1 MTNAAQQ
8 DSAKAPFGALVSFLA
23 IVLIGAAV
31 CFAYGNSL
39 RGEFVFDDFNS
50 VVENQSIRHLWPL
63 SGVLTAT
70 QARGATV
77 EGRPVLNL
85 SFAVNY
91 ALGGTTT
98 EGYHLANLAIHV
110 LACLVL
116 FGVLR
121 RTFRSV
127 GEPFRGDS
135 TLIACV
141 CTLLWGLHPLQTES
155 VSYVAQRAE
164 SLMGLL
170 FLGSLYAAIR
180 TEGSRRPWIWT
191 TASIVAAFL
200 CAGTKE
206 VAVTLPVVVLLYDRT
221 FLSGSFGAA
230 LRRRWPLYAGLAAS
244 WILLALLVGS
254 SGNRGGT
261 IGAAAGMDP
270 WTYALCQSRALIHYL
285 RLCFWPFPLVAD
297 YGTDFVP
304 FAQALPYS
312 LTVIALLAAVA
323 WALVKRPALGFLGAW
338 FFVILAPTSSFVG
351 GTRQM
356 LAEHRMYLSLA
367 AVGVG
372 FAVAL
377 YGLLGRK
384 GLFLGTAIATALGF
398 ATAERNK
405 TYRDGLSFY
414 RDIVLH
420 RPGNPWAHNNLAM
433 TLRDRGRLPDALVQF
448 QEALRLWP
456 TYSAAHNNLGLA
468 LADLPGRQGEA
479 RSHYETALRLNPD
492 YAEAHNNLANLLS
505 DQPGEEAE
513 ALAHY
518 EKALQIKPGYAHA
531 EYNLA
536 GLLAKLPGRQ
546 EEAVAHYEEA
556 IRLEPEF
563 PDAHYNLANLLFAM
577 RGHRDDAILQYEA
590 TLRLKPDF
598 SAAHVNLAIL
608 LAADPARQAEALAH
622 YGEAIRLKPDS
633 PLAHMNMANLLSRM
647 AGREDEAIAHLETA
661 LRLDPENADAHNNL
675 AVILTNRPGREAEAL
690 AHYEAA
696 LRLKPGSAE
705 AYNNLATLLERVP
718 GGKPDAARNFETA
731 LRLLPNSPVIHL
743 NLARLLETVPGRME
757 EAAVHYRA
765 ALRLD
770 PSLAEARQALERI
783 GGQGR

>member
-1 MTNAAQQ
+1 MTNATQQ
-8 DSAKAPFGALVSFLA
+8 DSTQARSGALGSLIAV
-23 IVLIGAAV
+23 VLICAAV
-31 CFAYGNSL
+31 GLAYANSL
-39 RGEFVFDDFNS
+39 RGEFVLDDLNS
-50 VVENQSIRHLWPL
+50 VTENQSIRHLWPL
-63 SGVLTAT
+63 SSVLAGH
-70 QARGATV
+70 QVPGATV

-85 SFAVNY
+85 SLAVNY
-91 ALGGTTT
+91 ALGGLGTG
-98 EGYHLANLAIHV
+98 GYHVANLAIHM

-116 FGVLR
+116 FEVLR
-121 RTFRSV
+121 RTFGMV
-127 GEPFRGDS
+127 GKPFGSDA
-135 TLIACV
+135 TPIACV

-164 SLMGLL
+164 SLMGLF
-170 FLGSLYAAIR
+170 FLCSLYGALR
-180 TEGSRRPWIWT
+180 TEGSRRPWVWT
-191 TASIVAAFL
+191 AVSIVAAFL
-200 CAGTKE
+200 CTGTKE
-206 VAVTLPVVVLLYDRT
+206 VAVTLPVIVLLYDRT
-221 FLSGSFGAA
+221 FLSGSFAMA

-244 WILLALLVGS
+244 WILLAMLLGA

-285 RLCFWPFPLVAD
+285 RLCFWPSPLIAD
-297 YGTDFVP
+297 YGTDFVS
-304 FAQALPYS
+304 FAGALPYS
-312 LTVIALLAAVA
+312 LAVVALLAAVA

-338 FFVILAPTSSFVG
+338 FFIILAPTSSFVG
-351 GTRQM
+351 GSRQM
-356 LAEHRMYLSLA
+356 LAEHRLYLSLA

-372 FAVAL
+372 FVLAL
-377 YGLLGRK
+377 FSLLGRK
-384 GLFLGTAIATALGF
+384 GLVLGAAVAAAFGF

-405 TYRDGLSFY
+405 AYRDSISFY
-414 RDIVLH
+414 QDIVLH
-420 RPGNPWAHNNLAM
+420 RPDNAWEHNNLAM
-433 TLRDRGRLPDALVQF
+433 TLKDKGRIPEAVVQF

-456 TYSAAHNNLGLA
+456 TYAEAHNNLGLA
-468 LADLPGRQGEA
+468 LADLPGRREEA
-479 RSHYETALRLNPD
+479 RSQYETALRLNPN
-492 YAEAHNNLANLLS
+492 YAAAHNNLGNLLS
-505 DQPGEEAE
+505 DEPGREAE

-518 EKALQIKPGYAHA
+518 GRALQIKPGYAHA
-531 EYNLA
+531 EYNMA
-536 GLLAKLPGRQ
+536 SLLAKMPGRQ
-546 EEAVAHYEEA
+546 EDAVAHYEEA
-556 IRLEPEF
+556 IRLEPDF
-563 PDAHYNLANLLFAM
+563 PDAHYNLANLLSGMGGF
-577 RGHRDDAILQYEA
+577 RDEAIQEYEA
-590 TLRLKPDF
+590 TLRLRPDF
-598 SAAHVNLAIL
+598 ASAHVNLAIL
-608 LAADPARQAEALAH
+608 LAADRARQAEALAH
-622 YGEAIRLKPDS
+622 YEEALRLKPNS
-633 PLAHMNMANLLSRM
+633 PLVHMNMANLLSRM

-661 LRLDPENADAHNNL
+661 LRLDPDYADAHNNL
-675 AVILTNRPGREAEAL
+675 AVILTNRPGREADAL